1 MTDILIA
8 DYSSIAVEYS
18 LLNRPIILYAFDKDW
33 YLSKD
38 RGFYFDYEKTAP
50 GPIVENMQDLID
62 CIKNKQWDI
71 AKVEK
76 FAHLHNDYF
85 DDKSAERVVDY
96 YFAMAKSCRI
106 LRRNRNHSMKSGIN
120 TAQNT
125 AEREILTA
133 SARIFLI
140 MLPAKARTENSP
152 KNGQHRMPKKP

>member
-1 MTDILIA
+1 
-8 DYSSIAVEYS
+8 
-18 LLNRPIILYAFDKDW
+18 
-33 YLSKD
+33 
-38 RGFYFDYEKTAP
+38 
-50 GPIVENMQDLID
+50 MQDLID

-96 YFAMAKSCRI
+96 YFGNGKKSP
-106 LRRNRNHSMKSGIN
+106 NSASEPNHFMRSGIN
-120 TAQNT
+120 IAQNT